1 MPVVTEELLQEIV
14 DRIVAEVA
22 PERIILFGSQARG
35 DAHEHSDVDLIVLE
49 AEPFDESRT
58 KRSEEVRVHFAL
70 WGLGVPTD
78 ILVYTL
84 EEVEY
89 WKDSLNNVLAR
100 ALREGRA
107 LYERR

>member
-14 DRIVAEVA
+14 DRIVAEVD

-35 DAHEHSDVDLIVLE
+35 EAHEHSDVDLIVLE
-49 AEPFDESRT
+49 SEPFGEGRT

-70 WGLGVPTD
+70 WGLGVATD
-78 ILVYTL
+78 ILIYSL
-84 EEVEY
+84 EETEY

>member
-14 DRIVAEVA
+14 DKIVAEVA

-49 AEPFDESRT
+49 AEPFDDGRT
-58 KRSEEVRVHFAL
+58 KHCEEVRVYRVL
-70 WGLGVPTD
+70 WGLGIPKD

-84 EEVEY
+84 EEAEY

-100 ALREGRA
+100 ALREGRTI
-107 LYERR
+107 YERR